1 MSDKYVKDNF
11 EHDGIFVDY
20 IKPGHEAPHP
30 LGLPLLFIHGGFHG
44 SWCWHYY
51 LKYFATAGYECYA
64 LNWYNHYKSAALP
77 MEQFVNRSIVDVTEE
92 IDKIVDYLKLTPVIV
107 GWSMGGLAALKYAEQ
122 SLLPGLVLITPGIPL
137 EAGGAHIEL
146 PIPYDDQQPFSPPPF
161 EIAKELFL
169 QGVDEERAKHYYSL
183 LCPESAKAVREV
195 MDTGHAISVDKTKI
209 SHPILVL
216 GAECDRLAP
225 PDLVRNTAD
234 VYAADYIYIRGKG
247 HNLLT
252 ECGWQETAELIVKWL
267 RRMDMLSGARAYG
280 L

>member
-1 MSDKYVKDNF
+1 MSDKYVNGHF

-20 IKPGHEAPHP
+20 IKPNGETSQTKKT
-30 LGLPLLFIHGGFHG
+30 PLLFIHGGFHG

-51 LKYFATAGYECYA
+51 LKYFATIGYECYA
-64 LNWYNHYKSAALP
+64 LNWYNHYKSASIP
-77 MEQFVNRSIVDVTEE
+77 VEQFLNRSIADVTEE

-146 PIPYDDQQPFSPPPF
+146 PMPNNDQQPFLPPPF
-161 EIAKELFL
+161 EIAKALFF
-169 QGVDEERAKHYYSL
+169 QGVDEEQAKHYYSL
-183 LCPESAKAVREV
+183 LCPESPKAVREV
-195 MDTGHAISVDKTKI
+195 MDTEHAISVDKTKI

-216 GAECDRLAP
+216 GAEYDQLSP

-252 ECGWQETAELIVKWL
+252 ESGWEETAKMIAKWL
-267 RRMDMLSGARAYG
+267 CRVGIPSGT
-280 L
+280 